1 MSIYN
6 FQNVVD
12 QSVYCLIDL
21 TFWLITSLI
30 FNRFSIRKKF
40 WKAETQGFPTIVS
53 TVCHVK
59 SMGASMLRLVILA
72 DYCPLDAFFHSNH
85 GKLFRL
91 ITSLIFNRFSIRKK
105 FWKAETQGFPTIVS
119 TVCHVKSM
127 GASMAGDSG

>member
-12 QSVYCLIDL
+12 QSIYCLIDL

-59 SMGASMLRLVILA
+59 SMGAS
-72 DYCPLDAFFHSNH
+72 
-85 GKLFRL
+85 
-91 ITSLIFNRFSIRKK
+91 T
-105 FWKAETQGFPTIVS
+105 
-119 TVCHVKSM
+119 
-127 GASMAGDSG
+127 AGDFGSFLSSGCIFPQ